1 MTVEKY
7 GELGRDG
14 NKPNTGYIGVHMTL
28 DNNNEVTYYDI
39 IDKIL
44 HRVSKDCT
52 TRNPNKNEVGE

>member
-44 HRVSKDCT
+44 HRVSKD
-52 TRNPNKNEVGE
+52 